1 MQQTAIYALII
12 VVVIFI
18 ILLSGCILSRFLQLF
33 VKTLHITL
41 TICAASTTKQ
51 RLVYQA
57 LY

>member
-33 VKTLHITL
+33 VKMLHITL

-51 RLVYQA
+51 R
-57 LY
+57 